1 MELSAWASEL
11 AERTLAVAVPR
22 RWRHVQGAAQRART
36 LRSVAG
42 ADSDLLE
49 AAAFL
54 HDIGYAPE
62 LASSGF
68 HPLDGAVY
76 LRDVGAPAR
85 LVDLVAHHSCA
96 VVEARLRGLVDEL
109 APFEDDRSVVRDAL
123 WYCDLTTGPNGDSVA
138 ASDRLAEITE
148 RYGADHV
155 VTRFITEA
163 SGELLAAVDRTEVR
177 LAWVR
182 PGS

>member
-11 AERTLAVAVPR
+11 AERTLAATVPR
-22 RWRHVQGAAQRART
+22 RWGHVQGVARRART

-42 ADSDLLE
+42 ADADLLE

-62 LASSGF
+62 LASTGF

-76 LRDVGAPAR
+76 LRELGAPTR

-109 APFEDDRSVVRDAL
+109 GRFEDDRSVVRDAL
-123 WYCDLTTGPNGDSVA
+123 WYCDLTTSPDGDSVA
-138 ASDRLAEITE
+138 ARARLAEITQ

-155 VTRFITEA
+155 VARFVTEA
-163 SGELLAAVDRTEVR
+163 ADELLAAVGRTEVR

-182 PGS
+182 AGS